1 MTGPRGKVVP
11 DYLFRTDGSGQ
22 RYVAILPPVE
32 PDASALP
39 SVIRS
44 ICAQLGL
51 DLHNTDFGVLS
62 DPSDPDPDDTD
73 D

>member
-1 MTGPRGKVVP
+1 VTP
-11 DYLFRTDGSGQ
+11 DYLVRTDNSGQ
-22 RYVAILPPVE
+22 RYVAILPPLE

-62 DPSDPDPDDTD
+62 DLGDPDPDNDGEDEDTD